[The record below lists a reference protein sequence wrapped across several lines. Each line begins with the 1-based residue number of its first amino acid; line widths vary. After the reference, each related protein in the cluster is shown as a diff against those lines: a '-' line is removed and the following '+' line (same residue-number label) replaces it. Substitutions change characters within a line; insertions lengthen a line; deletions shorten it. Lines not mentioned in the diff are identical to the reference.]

1 MRSEASAKKLISKTK
16 CLLEEVVISD
26 VTQMNFEDVGEGRNA
41 HPWPYALDGAEA
53 MVICTSAVPQIS
65 KLSIIKAMLKIP
77 LNVMTPNKKASA
89 PWILCLLLLMHECQ

>member
-1 MRSEASAKKLISKTK
+1 VRSEASAKKLISKTK